1 MFFSGGNA
9 PMFAVALTLVV
20 LISAAVLLHQYWTGA
35 LLSDDSAVD
44 PATDALTPTTL
55 HIDRA
60 A

>member
-1 MFFSGGNA
+1 
-9 PMFAVALTLVV
+9 MFAVALTLVV

-35 LLSDDSAVD
+35 LLSDDGGTEAASD
-44 PATDALTPTTL
+44 PLPPTTL